1 QLRHLIELEEDED
14 HPKKNRTPLP
24 YYCAALEKRWEAFET
39 QSTSHT
45 VGMNLLEKLAS
56 MHADEEMEEPVA
68 KDVVMHLVGSG
79 HLLLHQRFR
88 AAFVE
93 RWVAAEVIGLSDGD
107 ENGIISGRLRALQS
121 CMDLVHLLRYK
132 REFVFDQDD
141 CSVAKMYIEHT
152 VLSMDAGTGAD
163 ARGIKQQV
171 AANFE
176 PLRLEMA
183 SEFYKE
189 YAVHLR
195 TLGFRRLR
203 TLATSRSHA
212 RAFLA
217 DPSAANESDIPV
229 KEGFS
234 GYFYHPVRAA
244 AEAAGWTNSASNDPL
259 SIVVLEVKCDNRGVL
274 LTAVRVSLHDLEQQ
288 DLRFQNRLAAKTG
301 KKTTGVSGAR
311 VQSVASWLRDQL
323 QTQTLIYG
331 LTIRYFQQHLLQWL
345 DASHDFHDAENGH
358 GHSVGKHQSE
368 DDAFVVTP
376 PLPWKKAATFQNIG
390 KGLQCFLQ
398 AFPDPPMEPK
408 KFSTPT
414 PTSSP
419 CRSYSDTSHVMAHAT
434 KFVAKFKPGCKNY
447 DLHHFDR
454 SSNSNMTRN
463 WRLSDPHAELPIKN
477 HKYVLWIND
486 NQIQDLDGLDG
497 CFRLKQ
503 INAHNNC
510 IRSSGKL

>member
-1 QLRHLIELEEDED
+1 MENVHGNTANRPVRRGSRGQLRHLIELEEDED
-14 HPKKNRTPLP
+14 NPKKNRTPLP
-24 YYCAALEKRWEAFET
+24 YYCAALEMRWEAFET

-56 MHADEEMEEPVA
+56 MRADEEMEEPVA
-68 KDVVMHLVGSG
+68 KDVVMHLVESG

-121 CMDLVHLLRYK
+121 CMDLVHLLSYK

-141 CSVAKMYIEHT
+141 CSVAKLYIEHT

-163 ARGIKQQV
+163 VRGIKQQV
-171 AANFE
+171 AANLE
-176 PLRLEMA
+176 PLRFEVA

-212 RAFLA
+212 RAFPA
-217 DPSAANESDIPV
+217 DPSAANESDIPG
-229 KEGFS
+229 KDGFS
-234 GYFYHPVRAA
+234 EYFYHPERAA

-274 LTAVRVSLHDLEQQ
+274 LTAVLVSLHDLEQQ

-311 VQSVASWLRDQL
+311 VQSVASWLRAQL
-323 QTQTLIYG
+323 QTQALIYG
-331 LTIRYFQQHLLQWL
+331 FTISYFQQHLLQWL
-345 DASHDFHDAENGH
+345 DAPHDFHDAENGH
-358 GHSVGKHQSE
+358 GHSVGKHLSE
-368 DDAFVVTP
+368 DDALVVTP
-376 PLPWKKAATFQNIG
+376 PLPWKKASTFQNIV
-390 KGLQCFLQ
+390 KGLQ
-398 AFPDPPMEPK
+398 
-408 KFSTPT
+408 
-414 PTSSP
+414 
-419 CRSYSDTSHVMAHAT
+419 
-434 KFVAKFKPGCKNY
+434 
-447 DLHHFDR
+447 
-454 SSNSNMTRN
+454 
-463 WRLSDPHAELPIKN
+463 
-477 HKYVLWIND
+477 
-486 NQIQDLDGLDG
+486 
-497 CFRLKQ
+497 
-503 INAHNNC
+503 
-510 IRSSGKL
+510 

>member
-1 QLRHLIELEEDED
+1 MPVGQLRHLIELEEDED

-56 MHADEEMEEPVA
+56 MRADEEMEEPVA
-68 KDVVMHLVGSG
+68 KDVVMHLVESG

-176 PLRLEMA
+176 PLRLEVA

-212 RAFLA
+212 RAFPA
-217 DPSAANESDIPV
+217 DPSAANESDIPA

-234 GYFYHPVRAA
+234 EYFYHP
-244 AEAAGWTNSASNDPL
+244 
-259 SIVVLEVKCDNRGVL
+259 
-274 LTAVRVSLHDLEQQ
+274 
-288 DLRFQNRLAAKTG
+288 
-301 KKTTGVSGAR
+301 
-311 VQSVASWLRDQL
+311 
-323 QTQTLIYG
+323 
-331 LTIRYFQQHLLQWL
+331 WL

-408 KFSTPT
+408 KFI
-414 PTSSP
+414 
-419 CRSYSDTSHVMAHAT
+419 
-434 KFVAKFKPGCKNY
+434 VAKFKPGCKNY
-447 DLHHFDR
+447 DLHH
-454 SSNSNMTRN
+454 
-463 WRLSDPHAELPIKN
+463 
-477 HKYVLWIND
+477 VLWIND
-486 NQIQDLDGLDG
+486 NQIQELDGLDG

-510 IRSSGKL
+510 IRSNIPSNTSISSLT

>member
-1 QLRHLIELEEDED
+1 MREQAEKSLNTCEAASSRSVTSTKDCKNTLDEARNTLVITPEYAARLEANMKVRGAELHAVKDSKTANRPVRRGSRGQLRHSIELEEDED

-56 MHADEEMEEPVA
+56 MRADEEMEEPVA
-68 KDVVMHLVGSG
+68 KDVVMHLVESG

-121 CMDLVHLLRYK
+121 CMDLVHLLSYK

-141 CSVAKMYIEHT
+141 YSVTKMYIEHT

-163 ARGIKQQV
+163 VRGIKQQV

-176 PLRLEMA
+176 PLRLEVA
-183 SEFYKE
+183 SEFYK
-189 YAVHLR
+189 
-195 TLGFRRLR
+195 T
-203 TLATSRSHA
+203 TSRSHA
-212 RAFLA
+212 RAFPA

-234 GYFYHPVRAA
+234 EYFYHPVRAA
-244 AEAAGWTNSASNDPL
+244 AQAAGWTNSASNDPL

-311 VQSVASWLRDQL
+311 VQSVASWLRAQL

-331 LTIRYFQQHLLQWL
+331 FTIRYFQRHLLQWL

-368 DDAFVVTP
+368 DDALVVTP
-376 PLPWKKAATFQNIG
+376 PLPWKKAATFQNIV

-408 KFSTPT
+408 KFSTPA

-434 KFVAKFKPGCKNY
+434 KC
-447 DLHHFDR
+447 
-454 SSNSNMTRN
+454 
-463 WRLSDPHAELPIKN
+463 
-477 HKYVLWIND
+477 
-486 NQIQDLDGLDG
+486 
-497 CFRLKQ
+497 
-503 INAHNNC
+503 
-510 IRSSGKL
+510 